1 MWHKIAAFII
11 KYRIALLITLLAS
24 TAIMGYFASQVKIS
38 YEFTSAVPTDNAK
51 YVEYQSFRKQFGE
64 DGNLMVIGV
73 QSRDFFS
80 PGFFNDYALLA
91 KKIAKVHAVENVLSI
106 PGAVMLVKDT
116 ATQKLK
122 VSPIAGDPPFA
133 NTDSIKQTFLNLPFY
148 KGFLYNPATDAYM
161 MAVRIDKTVLN
172 SKDRAGVINEILDLG
187 DAFGKKEHTE
197 MHYSGLPLI
206 RTEMAMKVQSEM
218 RLFLI
223 LSFVLTAVILVLFFR
238 AFTAVLSSMLVV
250 AIGVVWSMGT
260 IVLLGYKITILTA
273 LIPPLVVVIGIPNC
287 VYLLN
292 RYHYEYHRNP
302 NKMKSL
308 LRMVDRMGIVTF
320 FTNLTAAIG
329 FGVFFFTKST
339 LLKEFG
345 LVAGINI
352 LGLFFISLVF
362 IPAFFSFLPPPKT
375 KHTSYLEK
383 GWITKLLTRITN
395 WVFSHR
401 AWIYSFTIAICVFSA
416 IGLSKL
422 KNDAHIV
429 DDLPK
434 SDKVFVD
441 LKFFERNFR
450 GVMPLE
456 IVIDTKKKNG
466 VLSLDVLGK
475 MDMIVDSMQKYPE
488 IARPLAITEGIK
500 FANQAYFGGDPA
512 NYEVPGDMLQAAFVM
527 PYLHTSKGDDN
538 SMFNKLLHSFID
550 ADKRKARISVNMADI
565 GSRRLPS
572 LLDSIQ
578 YDILK
583 ILDTGKYNIAFTD
596 TNTSVSSLH
605 FSSKW
610 PFYASVTDV
619 KPLPIPKVD
628 SNKKSIDITFTG
640 TTVTFLEGSKFIVNS
655 LRDSLVLA
663 FLIIFGCMI
672 LLFRSW
678 RILLIS
684 IVVNIVPLLITAGLM
699 GWVGIRIKP
708 STVLVFSVA
717 LGITIDVTI
726 RFLVNFKQE
735 LARHDDS
742 IADTV
747 HRTIHDTGL
756 SIIYTSLILTA
767 GFGVFALSEFDG
779 TKALGYLTSITL
791 LLAMVTNLTLLPALL
806 LWMDKVI
813 ERKNNAIQ
821 FLMEEDDDDS
831 DEMQKN
837 D

>member
-24 TAIMGYFASQVKIS
+24 TAIMGYFAAQVKIS
-38 YEFTSAVPTDNAK
+38 YEFTSAVPTDNPK
-51 YVEYQSFRKQFGE
+51 YIEYQNFRKQFGE

-73 QSRDFFS
+73 QTKDFFS
-80 PGFFNDYALLA
+80 PAFFNDYAVLA
-91 KKIAKVHAVENVLSI
+91 KDLDSVPAVENVLSV
-106 PGAVMLVKDT
+106 PGAITLVKDT
-116 ATQKLK
+116 ATEKLK
-122 VSPIAGDPPFA
+122 VSKVFGDSTITIA
-133 NTDSIKQTFLNLPFY
+133 DSTKQAFLNLPFY
-148 KGFLYNPATDAYM
+148 RGFLYNPSTDAYL
-161 MAVRIDKTVLN
+161 MAVRIDKVVLN
-172 SKDRAGVINEILDLG
+172 SKDRAKVIKEIVSISDE
-187 DAFGKKEHTE
+187 FGKKHNTE

-206 RTEMAMKVQSEM
+206 RTEMALKVQSEM
-218 RLFLI
+218 KLFLI

-238 AFTAVLSSMLVV
+238 SFTAVLASMLVV

-383 GWITKLLTRITN
+383 GWITKLLSRITN
-395 WVFSHR
+395 WVFGHR
-401 AWIYSFTIAICVFSA
+401 MWIYSFTIAICVFSA

-422 KNDAHIV
+422 KNEAHIV

-441 LKFFERNFR
+441 LQFFEKNFK

-456 IVIDTKKKNG
+456 IIIDTKKKRG
-466 VLSLDVLGK
+466 VVSSLAVIRK
-475 MDMIVDSMQKYPE
+475 MDEFGAIMENNPE
-488 IARPLAITEGIK
+488 IGHALSIANGIK
-500 FANQAYFGGDPA
+500 FASQQFFGGDTS
-512 NYEVPGDMLQAAFVM
+512 YYSVPSDFGAAFLQ
-527 PYLHTSKGDDN
+527 PYLSAKGGGGKD
-538 SMFNKLLHSFID
+538 STFSKLLNSFID
-550 ADKRKARISVNMADI
+550 SNKQKARITVNMADV
-565 GSRRLPS
+565 GTYRLPA
-572 LLDSIQ
+572 LLAKIRPEVYRIFDS
-578 YDILK
+578 
-583 ILDTGKYNIAFTD
+583 TKYN
-596 TNTSVSSLH
+596 
-605 FSSKW
+605 
-610 PFYASVTDV
+610 
-619 KPLPIPKVD
+619 
-628 SNKKSIDITFTG
+628 ITFTG
-640 TTVTFLEGSKFIVNS
+640 TSITFLEGSKFIVNS
-655 LRDSLVLA
+655 LRDSLILA

-767 GFGVFALSEFDG
+767 GFGVFALSQFDG

-813 ERKNNAIQ
+813 EKKNNALA
-821 FLMEEDDDDS
+821 FLMDEEDNEPITLSDDPLN
-831 DEMQKN
+831 K
-837 D
+837 

>member
-1 MWHKIAAFII
+1 MWHNIAAFII
-11 KYRIALLITLLAS
+11 KYRIVLLILLLAD
-24 TAIMGYFASQVKIS
+24 TGIMGYFASQVKIS
-38 YEFTSAVPTDNAK
+38 YEFTSAVPTDNPK
-51 YVEYQSFRKQFGE
+51 YIEYQSFRKQFGE

-73 QSRDFFS
+73 QTKEFFS
-80 PGFFNDYALLA
+80 PSFFNDYALLA
-91 KKIAKVHAVENVLSI
+91 KQVAKVNAVENVLSI
-106 PGAVMLVKDT
+106 PGAINLVKDT
-116 ATQKLK
+116 VTQKLK
-122 VSPIAGDPPFA
+122 VSPIAGDPPFS
-133 NTDSIKQTFLNLPFY
+133 NVDSIKQTFLNLPFY

-161 MAVRIDKTVLN
+161 MAVRIDKNVLN
-172 SKDRAGVINEILDLG
+172 SKDRAGVINQILELG
-187 DAFGKKEHTE
+187 KAFGEKHNTE
-197 MHYSGLPLI
+197 IHYSGLPLI

-223 LSFVLTAVILVLFFR
+223 LSFVLTAIILILFFR
-238 AFTAVLSSMLVV
+238 SFTAVLSSMLVV

-292 RYHYEYHRNP
+292 RYHYEYYKNP

-352 LGLFFISLVF
+352 LGLFVISLVF
-362 IPAFFSFLPPPKT
+362 IPAFFSFLPPPNV
-375 KHTSYLEK
+375 KHTQYLEN
-383 GWITKLLTRITN
+383 GWINKLLTRITN

-401 AWIYSFTIAICVFSA
+401 IWIYGFTFAICIFSV
-416 IGLSKL
+416 IGLL
-422 KNDAHIV
+422 RLRNDAHIV
-429 DDLPK
+429 DDLPR
-434 SDKVFVD
+434 SDKVYVD
-441 LKFFERNFR
+441 LKFFERNFK

-456 IVIDTKKKNG
+456 IVIDTKRKNG

-475 MDMIVDSMQKYPE
+475 MDRLVDSLQQYPE
-488 IARPLAITEGIK
+488 IGRPLAITEGIK
-500 FANQAYFGGDPA
+500 FANQAYFGGDTGNYQIPA
-512 NYEVPGDMLQAAFVM
+512 DMIQAAFIM
-527 PYLHTSKGDDN
+527 PYLRTNKGDNN
-538 SMFNKLLHSFID
+538 SMFNRLLHSFID
-550 ADKRKARISVNMADI
+550 STKQKARISVSMADI
-565 GSRRLPS
+565 GSRRLPV
-572 LLDSIQ
+572 LMDSIRPQ
-578 YDILK
+578 VNSI
-583 ILDTGKYNIAFTD
+583 F
-596 TNTSVSSLH
+596 
-605 FSSKW
+605 
-610 PFYASVTDV
+610 
-619 KPLPIPKVD
+619 D
-628 SNKKSIDITFTG
+628 SNKFKVTYTG
-640 TTVTFLEGSKFIVNS
+640 TSITFLEGSKFIVNS
-655 LRDSLVLA
+655 LRDSLILA
-663 FLIIFGCMI
+663 FIIIFSCMI

-699 GWVGIRIKP
+699 GWIGIRIKP

-735 LARHDDS
+735 LVRHDDS
-742 IADTV
+742 IANTV

-756 SIIYTSLILTA
+756 SIIYTSLILIA
-767 GFGVFALSEFDG
+767 GFSVFILSQFDG
-779 TKALGYLTSITL
+779 TKSLGYLTSITL
-791 LLAMVTNLTLLPALL
+791 LLAMVTNLVLLPALL

-813 ERKNNAIQ
+813 EKKNNALQ
-821 FLMEEDDDDS
+821 FLMDEDDDLI
-831 DEMQKN
+831 KIN